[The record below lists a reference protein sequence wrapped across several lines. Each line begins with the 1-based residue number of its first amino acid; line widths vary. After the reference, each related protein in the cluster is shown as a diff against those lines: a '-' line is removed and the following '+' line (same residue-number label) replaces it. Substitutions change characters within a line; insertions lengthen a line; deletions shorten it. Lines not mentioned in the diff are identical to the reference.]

1 MGRRLVKFLL
11 CSLCV
16 HFALFWALWH
26 TGPAKWGTA
35 RNADSLVASASP
47 LRVTIAAPKKT
58 PVPQPTLPVEKS
70 AHPTP
75 AELPLTTPEVQPPET
90 RDLVNATSQ
99 NYVPTGLLTR
109 LPRPVT
115 HIDLNTAAINE
126 VAIAGEIKLTIL
138 INVNGA
144 VDEVIASA
152 EDENTREFADR
163 VAERFKYARF
173 MPGEINGKAV
183 KSELRISVVG
193 GSVDTSGA
201 DLLSTRDRDGG
212 I

>member
-35 RNADSLVASASP
+35 RNADSLVAAASP
-47 LRVTIAAPKKT
+47 LRVTIAIPKKT
-58 PVPQPTLPVEKS
+58 ALPQATLPIEK
-70 AHPTP
+70 AAGPTP
-75 AELPLTTPEVQPPET
+75 AALPLTTPEAQAPET
-90 RDLVNATSQ
+90 RGLADATSP
-99 NYVPTGLLTR
+99 NYMPTGLLTR

-115 HIDLNTAAINE
+115 QIELNTAAINA

-138 INVNGA
+138 INVNGT
-144 VDEVIASA
+144 VDDVIASVK
-152 EDENTREFADR
+152 DENAREFADR
-163 VAERFKYARF
+163 VAERFKEARF
-173 MPGEINGKAV
+173 IPGEINGKAV
-183 KSELRISVVG
+183 KSELHISVVG
-193 GSVDTSGA
+193 ENADTSGA
-201 DLLSTRDRDGG
+201 DLRGTRDRAGG